1 MKITGLHKNYQNH
14 NDTACVFQDLSFEIT
29 QCGLYLL
36 LQESGG
42 GKTTLFRILSGE
54 DKDYE
59 GEVSI
64 DGNLVM
70 IDQEV
75 RLMES
80 MSVWQ
85 NLTMVSE
92 DHSKITSLLEMMQMQ
107 EHRNKK
113 VKHLSLGQK
122 KRVQIIRGFLMQ
134 PSIYLCDEPTASL
147 DEENAHIIMEF
158 LKKRSEQACVIVA
171 THDEV
176 LCKPYAD
183 CVMKLY
189 KDHMDT
195 EELHQEKRNE
205 IPIITKQSKP
215 KRKQQILFACQRQLS
230 RKKETFFTLMLLCFL
245 FFTAYIG
252 IVGTNI
258 FQKTAQYEYIWK
270 NGENHLRSQPKEEPI
285 ETDDNLQTLQYS
297 FDQYDL
303 YTYEDA
309 KKLNEADPVI
319 IGYYLGWDADVYSNT
334 NSIENGLVELNES
347 FYEQFFHRYDQN
359 GLGGPEFP
367 AFDFFGIYSKYDL
380 SDDKRIFLY
389 EMFDQKKLPLL
400 YGNYMSDIKDVII
413 SANLAEMLCKF
424 YSCDTIDQL
433 IGRDLTLY
441 TQYIYEIDE
450 EDEDIELY
458 MKEDVEKKAFH
469 SKIVGIT
476 AYQNLSQYQVF
487 TQDQAYTS
495 TMRKNYQY
503 QRENMQ
509 YHHLDLII
517 DPAADDFDMTRTN
530 ANKLL
535 NKEKNEFVFF
545 QDSITWNE
553 GFEPK
558 IFHQQ
563 SVRLYQSIAL
573 ALCAFLIGF
582 YMVEKLFFRKRE
594 KKEALIMKS
603 LGYCYAFV
611 EQIQAWMLLGAV
623 LPSVLLLY
631 GILLMSDFGKQI
643 GFQPLLILAVWGIM
657 IIICSLLN
665 ALRVRKTR

>member
-1 MKITGLHKNYQNH
+1 MKITGLYKNYQNH

-270 NGENHLRSQPKEEPI
+270 NGENHLRSQPKEDPENMMI
-285 ETDDNLQTLQYS
+285 EFNMVSYNHK
-297 FDQYDL
+297 QYDF

-309 KKLNEADPVI
+309 KKLNEADPDI
-319 IGYYLGWDADVYSNT
+319 IGYYLGWDVDVYMSDSEDT
-334 NSIENGLVELNES
+334 DFTFYKQFHYKTFEN
-347 FYEQFFHRYDQN
+347 D
-359 GLGGPEFP
+359 LGGPEFP
-367 AFDFFGIYSKYDL
+367 GSDYLGIYPEHEYAKEE
-380 SDDKRIFLY
+380 RIFLY

-400 YGNYMSDIKDVII
+400 YGNYMSDTKDVII

-433 IGRDLTLY
+433 IGRDLILY
-441 TQYIYEIDE
+441 TEYYNDYDTDE
-450 EDEDIELY
+450 Y
-458 MKEDVEKKAFH
+458 VEKVAFH

-503 QRENMQ
+503 QREDMQ
-509 YHHLDLII
+509 HHHLDLII

-553 GFEPK
+553 GFEPT